1 MGTPLTSNW
10 QIHFKNWFQEPQQES
25 EEARKEE
32 VPVAEQHVPK
42 LQEPQ
47 VGHPA
52 LLVTTHQNL
61 WVLLLSSTSCIY
73 FCFQSNVQHKSF
85 PESLVHPAQA
95 IQVRFLLFRRCASPP
110 PPPSTCCHAQTWP
123 NLRSDSTAGRT
134 PTTATRA
141 RAAARAGD
149 AAGGGATATGARSA
163 DLGETPTLPRPR
175 LLLRP
180 DEAHFN
186 SEPFFFDFPQVLPL
200 LQPQLLQ
207 GQKSQS
213 QQSLQLSLYLLK
225 ESLLKRNKR
234 RAITFCVTPG
244 VRPGW
249 VSCETLSSLFLSFM
263 NIYIYVL
270 YTYMALE
277 ELNVCMRCRI
287 DGTS

>member
-1 MGTPLTSNW
+1 MLCS
-10 QIHFKNWFQEPQQES
+10 
-25 EEARKEE
+25 
-32 VPVAEQHVPK
+32 
-42 LQEPQ
+42 
-47 VGHPA
+47 
-52 LLVTTHQNL
+52 
-61 WVLLLSSTSCIY
+61 
-73 FCFQSNVQHKSF
+73 
-85 PESLVHPAQA
+85 
-95 IQVRFLLFRRCASPP
+95 

-123 NLRSDSTAGRT
+123 NLRSDAPAGRT

-149 AAGGGATATGARSA
+149 AAGGAATATGARSA
-163 DLGETPTLPRPR
+163 DLGEHAR

-186 SEPFFFDFPQVLPL
+186 SEPFLFDFPQVLPL

-234 RAITFCVTPG
+234 RAIMFCVTPG

-263 NIYIYVL
+263 NIYIYICIVYIYGL
-270 YTYMALE
+270 RGAE
-277 ELNVCMRCRI
+277 CMYAVQN
-287 DGTS
+287 